1 MTATGSLFFA
11 GTALTKLAFIVSQIH
26 EKLLDAGALLELI
39 CSRAQAKLLREWFR
53 ARGFGFKMLAGD
65 AKDRHGMVRNGVA
78 IFYKLGKYK
87 PVVGAPVD
95 KYRKCVSDGSP
106 NAATRLGDR
115 ILCLAL
121 TRTDMSVL
129 NLVAWHG
136 RHDEPGFSVQMDA
149 IEDVGLS
156 AQPALI
162 LGDVNRREPASRTAL
177 EVTLRKC

>member
-1 MTATGSLFFA
+1 
-11 GTALTKLAFIVSQIH
+11 
-26 EKLLDAGALLELI
+26 
-39 CSRAQAKLLREWFR
+39 
-53 ARGFGFKMLAGD
+53 
-65 AKDRHGMVRNGVA
+65 MVVA
-78 IFYKLGKYK
+78 AVTL
-87 PVVGAPVD
+87 V
-95 KYRKCVSDGSP
+95 
-106 NAATRLGDR
+106 TRLGDS

-121 TRTDMSVL
+121 TRTDMSIL

>member
-1 MTATGSLFFA
+1 
-11 GTALTKLAFIVSQIH
+11 
-26 EKLLDAGALLELI
+26 
-39 CSRAQAKLLREWFR
+39 
-53 ARGFGFKMLAGD
+53 
-65 AKDRHGMVRNGVA
+65 MVRNGVA
-78 IFYKLGKYK
+78 IFHKLDKYK

-95 KYRKCVSDGSP
+95 TYRKCVSDGSP
-106 NAATRLGDR
+106 NAATKLGDR

-136 RHDEPGFSVQMDA
+136 GHDDPGFSVQMDA

-162 LGDVNRREPASRTAL
+162 LGDVNRRAYVAQASRASPLNNGDKRWRDCTNYQCDCCA
-177 EVTLRKC
+177 EMTGPV